1 MDYTVYI
8 LYSQKRSR
16 YYVGQTDNIKNR
28 VIRHNKGLVPSTK
41 SRTPWDLVFTV
52 KVSNRSEALIL
63 EKKIKKRG
71 AKRYIEDNQFGV

>member
-16 YYVGQTDNIKNR
+16 YYVDQTDNVENR
-28 VIRHNKGLVPSTK
+28 LIRHNKGLVASTK
-41 SRTPWDLVFTV
+41 TGVPWDLIYTQKV
-52 KVSNRSEALIL
+52 KNRSESLIL

>member
-16 YYVGQTDNIKNR
+16 YYVGQTDNIEKR
-28 VIRHNKGLVPSTK
+28 LIRHNKGLVDSTK
-41 SRTPWDLVFTV
+41 SGAPWELIFTE
-52 KVSNRSEALIL
+52 KVNTRSNALML

>member
-16 YYVGQTDNIKNR
+16 YYVGQTDNIESR
-28 VIRHNKGLVPSTK
+28 LLRHNKSLVASTK
-41 SRTPWDLVFTV
+41 TGVPWDLVFTQTV
-52 KVSNRSEALIL
+52 NSRSEALIL
-63 EKKIKKRG
+63 EKKIKRRG